1 MLERHRNS
9 RFQQDRPAPQRSSRD
24 ERERTRALETRESG
38 HEPRMPRRTEA
49 MVTRR
54 ARENS
59 EGQRS
64 RGRFAPVAGARDRLH
79 RCREI
84 DSSQESWL
92 GLRLLTHL
100 VTRDTVYVL
109 QCRERPALCLLFKAS
124 GIKVAHAP

>member
-64 RGRFAPVAGARDRLH
+64 RGRFAPVA
-79 RCREI
+79 
-84 DSSQESWL
+84 EST
-92 GLRLLTHL
+92 GTS
-100 VTRDTVYVL
+100 
-109 QCRERPALCLLFKAS
+109 RERSHPKS
-124 GIKVAHAP
+124 GIGSARGPVSPRSRLALS

>member
-1 MLERHRNS
+1 
-9 RFQQDRPAPQRSSRD
+9 
-24 ERERTRALETRESG
+24 
-38 HEPRMPRRTEA
+38 MPRRTEA

-100 VTRDTVYVL
+100 VTRYCLRAAVG
-109 QCRERPALCLLFKAS
+109 ERPAHRRLIKAADPSSESAVRLISLSVENAKLTTLCLLFKAS

>member
-24 ERERTRALETRESG
+24 ERERTRALERRESG

-49 MVTRR
+49 MPMVTRR

-64 RGRFAPVAGARDRLH
+64 RGRFAPVA
-79 RCREI
+79 
-84 DSSQESWL
+84 EST
-92 GLRLLTHL
+92 GDEPQT
-100 VTRDTVYVL
+100 
-109 QCRERPALCLLFKAS
+109 
-124 GIKVAHAP
+124 IAP

>member
-1 MLERHRNS
+1 
-9 RFQQDRPAPQRSSRD
+9 
-24 ERERTRALETRESG
+24 
-38 HEPRMPRRTEA
+38 MPRRTEA

-92 GLRLLTHL
+92 GLRLLTNF
-100 VTRDTVYVL
+100 VTRYCLRAAVG
-109 QCRERPALCLLFKAS
+109 ERPALCLLFKAS